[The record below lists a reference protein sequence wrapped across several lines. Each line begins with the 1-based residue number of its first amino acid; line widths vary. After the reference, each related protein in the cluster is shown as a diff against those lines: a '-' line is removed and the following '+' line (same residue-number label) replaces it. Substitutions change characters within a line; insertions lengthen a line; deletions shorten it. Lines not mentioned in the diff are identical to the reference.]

1 MAEIWEVAE
10 STVDSEAIQREA
22 LGVQVMEGLLGHVRD
37 SVSGGGVC
45 VQALDLRLRVIVN
58 TE

>member
-1 MAEIWEVAE
+1 M
-10 STVDSEAIQREA
+10 
-22 LGVQVMEGLLGHVRD
+22 QVMEGLLGHARD
-37 SVSGGGVC
+37 SVSGGGG

>member
-1 MAEIWEVAE
+1 M
-10 STVDSEAIQREA
+10 DNEAIQREA

>member
-1 MAEIWEVAE
+1 MAEVWEVAE
-10 STVDSEAIQREA
+10 SMVDSEAIQREA
-22 LGVQVMEGLLGHVRD
+22 LGVQVMEGLLGHARD
-37 SVSGGGVC
+37 SVSGGG